1 MLIFNQSV
9 SVLGWLLT
17 ELSAPSII
25 QTMRINKSVPSSS
38 QTLCAKTL
46 LNGIERIGKID
57 SLRLYHSESPLY
69 IYICLVSDQLIT
81 MEQE

>member
-1 MLIFNQSV
+1 MLIFNQV

-25 QTMRINKSVPSSS
+25 QTRRINKSGPSSS

-57 SLRLYHSESPLY
+57 SFRVCDSGVPLY

>member
-1 MLIFNQSV
+1 MLIFNQV
-9 SVLGWLLT
+9 SLLGWLLS

-25 QTMRINKSVPSSS
+25 QTTRINKSVPSSS

-57 SLRLYHSESPLY
+57 SFRVYDSGVPLY

>member
-1 MLIFNQSV
+1 MLISNQV
-9 SVLGWLLT
+9 SVLGWLPS
-17 ELSAPSII
+17 ELRQCPLII
-25 QTMRINKSVPSSS
+25 QTTRINKSVPSSS

-57 SLRLYHSESPLY
+57 SFRVYDSGVPLY

>member
-1 MLIFNQSV
+1 MLIFNQV

-25 QTMRINKSVPSSS
+25 KTRRINKSVPSSS

-57 SLRLYHSESPLY
+57 SFRVCDSGVPLY